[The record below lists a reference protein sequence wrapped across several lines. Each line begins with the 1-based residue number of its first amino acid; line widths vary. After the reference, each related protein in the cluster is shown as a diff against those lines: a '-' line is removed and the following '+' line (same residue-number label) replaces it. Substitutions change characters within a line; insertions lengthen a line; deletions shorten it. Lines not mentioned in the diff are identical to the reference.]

1 MDSADDSYV
10 EWIAGVKA
18 GRPESAARIWVEFYN
33 RLVSYADRRLGG
45 LPRRSSDEEDV
56 ALSAM
61 HSLVVGL
68 RDGRFPDV
76 SSRDDLLKIV
86 LVIADRKAKKEIRKQ
101 MAAKRGGGGLRGD
114 SVMTGMDGVGGGF
127 GDVADRAARMTFDD
141 VLSQECEELLDCLD
155 DDVQRK
161 IAVLKLQGY
170 SNAEIAQTFGVVRRT
185 IERKVALIR
194 KNLRSRI

>member
-18 GRPESAARIWVEFYN
+18 GRPESVARIWVEFYN

-185 IERKVALIR
+185 IERKVTLIR
-194 KNLRSRI
+194 KNWRSRI